1 MDYQDLKK
9 RVKSMGQRVTKDVRG
24 KRVRLTINELRKKV
38 KRDMKNRVNDAR
50 ETIAMCRS
58 IVSMNGKPQAPP
70 PPPPPPPSGI
80 PKKPVINNKR
90 AKLMSELKNVLKK
103 RGLNQR

>member
-9 RVKSMGQRVTKDVRG
+9 KVKSMGQRVTKDVRG

-58 IVSMNGKPQAPP
+58 IVGVGGRPAPP
-70 PPPPPPPSGI
+70 PPPPPPGI
-80 PKKPVINNKR
+80 PKKPIMNNKR
-90 AKLMSELKNVLKK
+90 AKLMSELKDVLKK
-103 RGLNQR
+103 KGLRGN

>member
-9 RVKSMGQRVTKDVRG
+9 KVKSMGQRVTKDVRG

-58 IVSMNGKPQAPP
+58 IVSVGGRPP
-70 PPPPPPPSGI
+70 PPPPPPGI
-80 PKKPVINNKR
+80 PKKPIMNNKR
-90 AKLMSELKNVLKK
+90 AKLMSELKDVLKK
-103 RGLNQR
+103 KGLRGN

>member
-9 RVKSMGQRVTKDVRG
+9 KVKSMGQRVTKDVRG

-50 ETIAMCRS
+50 ETIAMCKS
-58 IVSMNGKPQAPP
+58 IVSVGGRPP
-70 PPPPPPPSGI
+70 PPPPPPGVA
-80 PKKPVINNKR
+80 KKPIINNKR
-90 AKLMSELKNVLKK
+90 AKLCPN
-103 RGLNQR
+103 

>member
-9 RVKSMGQRVTKDVRG
+9 KVKSMGQRVTKDVRG

-58 IVSMNGKPQAPP
+58 IVGVGGRPP
-70 PPPPPPPSGI
+70 PPPPGI
-80 PKKPVINNKR
+80 PKKPIMNNKR
-90 AKLMSELKNVLKK
+90 AKLMSELKDVLKK
-103 RGLNQR
+103 KGLRGN